1 MLVRLIRAIRDRGIT
16 VMLIEHDMG
25 LVMKVCEQLVV
36 LEYGVNIADGLPED
50 VRNNP
55 RVIEAYLGQDD

>member
-1 MLVRLIRAIRDRGIT
+1 
-16 VMLIEHDMG
+16 
-25 LVMKVCEQLVV
+25 MKVCEQLVV
-36 LEYGVNIADGLPED
+36 REYGVNIADGLPED